1 MTSEC
6 ENASE
11 RVSLDAFFA
20 TVRARQRRGARV
32 ESFYDPGMNT
42 EHASIDSAE
51 RKRPSR
57 TRIVEL
63 WLEHVGH
70 SQIFPQ
76 FVMVTSFLVTFGI
89 VRFITYGI
97 RDGWLPVGNASSG
110 GTHLHHYL
118 WGIALVFIAGYIQIA
133 FAPKHGRAICAA
145 LFGAGEALILDEF
158 ALLLNLKDVY
168 WTGKGRES
176 IIAVAVAG
184 SFLLLIF
191 FSRTF
196 YRSVYREW
204 RGKK

>member
-1 MTSEC
+1 MT
-6 ENASE
+6 
-11 RVSLDAFFA
+11 
-20 TVRARQRRGARV
+20 
-32 ESFYDPGMNT
+32 T
-42 EHASIDSAE
+42 EQSSSHSIE
-51 RKRPSR
+51 QKRPSR
-57 TRIVEL
+57 TRIIEL

-76 FVMVTSFLVTFGI
+76 FAMVTSFLVTFGMI
-89 VRFITYGI
+89 RFITYGI
-97 RDGWLPVGNASSG
+97 RDGWLPVGNAARD

-118 WGIALVFIAGYIQIA
+118 WGIALVFIAGYVQIA
-133 FAPKHGRAICAA
+133 FAPKHGRTICAA

-176 IIAVAVAG
+176 IVAVAVFG

-196 YRSVYREW
+196 YRAVYREW
-204 RGKK
+204 RGK

>member
-1 MTSEC
+1 MLIS
-6 ENASE
+6 SG
-11 RVSLDAFFA
+11 AFFA
-20 TVRARQRRGARV
+20 THRMPKSKDVSF
-32 ESFYDPGMNT
+32 ESFYDPDMNT
-42 EHASIDSAE
+42 EHVSTDSAE
-51 RKRPSR
+51 QKRPSR
-57 TRIVEL
+57 SRIIEL

-89 VRFITYGI
+89 IRFITYGI

-168 WTGKGRES
+168 WSGKGRES
-176 IIAVAVAG
+176 LFAVAVFG
-184 SFLLLIF
+184 SLLLLIF

-196 YRSVYREW
+196 YRAVYQEW
-204 RGKK
+204 RRK

>member
-1 MTSEC
+1 MIDPV
-6 ENASE
+6 ASLATFQ
-11 RVSLDAFFA
+11 VSSWPSVVIKLN
-20 TVRARQRRGARV
+20 
-32 ESFYDPGMNT
+32 YDPGMNT
-42 EHASIDSAE
+42 EQVSADSSE

-57 TRIVEL
+57 ARIVEL

-76 FVMVTSFLVTFGI
+76 FAMVTSFLVTFGI
-89 VRFITYGI
+89 IRFITYGI
-97 RDGWLPVGNASSG
+97 RGGWLPVGNASSG

-118 WGIALVFIAGYIQIA
+118 WGIALVFIAGYVQIA

-145 LFGAGEALILDEF
+145 IFGAGEALILDEF

-176 IIAVAVAG
+176 IVAVAVVG

-196 YRSVYREW
+196 YRAVYREW
-204 RGKK
+204 RQKD